1 MSKKTPEEE
10 LKIISASDMKRVN
23 DIRRKNPLYFDK
35 IIRDKYG
42 PPPSNKNKKK
52 PPKSMRS
59 PPEGGTPALPSGRDK
74 KGKVTKYILNKGG
87 VVKKKKT

>member
-1 MSKKTPEEE
+1 MKKTPEKE

-23 DIRRKNPLYFDK
+23 DIRKKNPFYFDK

-52 PPKSMRS
+52 PKTIRTEPK
-59 PPEGGTPALPSGRDK
+59 GGNPAIPTGRNK
-74 KGKVTKYILNKGG
+74 SGKVTKYLLNKGG
-87 VVKKKKT
+87 SVKK

>member
-1 MSKKTPEEE
+1 MSRKTPEEE
-10 LKIISASDMKRVN
+10 RKIISASDIKRIN

-35 IIRDKYG
+35 ILRDKYG
-42 PPPSNKNKKK
+42 PPPSNKK
-52 PPKSMRS
+52 
-59 PPEGGTPALPSGRDK
+59 GTPALPSGRDK

>member
-1 MSKKTPEEE
+1 MSRKTPEEE
-10 LKIISASDMKRVN
+10 RRIISASDIKRVN

-52 PPKSMRS
+52 PP
-59 PPEGGTPALPSGRDK
+59 EGGTPALPSGRDK